1 MKTKSEQIRKFS
13 MQILKFTKFNLEYKK
28 GIYGLNSENDIDG
41 YLSFFNTIKYSQSD
55 IMLNFGQ
62 SKNFLSEKDSRLT
75 KVFLTLIT
83 IQLYTDLLRKLRYES
98 SIKQIFD
105 SNDGILKEMIE
116 VQDYE
121 TILEVFD
128 NPKISVESIKA
139 LEQFNDLPAY
149 KKVLEYKSLKSGDIE
164 KLSKLNPLFLEEYQ
178 KFNVQVNENFI
189 INQIEKWFKKYPE
202 NHDVAYIEASKFL
215 FDLYK
220 INGDSDFL
228 CLLCSDIDCV
238 NCACKFDMENKY
250 KKQNNNEELIYI
262 KGVPLT
268 KKVIREMLEIY
279 YEKYNDRN
287 SNFNSYILT
296 KDFNENDK

>member
-105 SNDGILKEMIE
+105 SNDEILKEMIE

-121 TILEVFD
+121 TILEIFD

-178 KFNVQVNENFI
+178 KFNVEVNENFI

-220 INGDSDFL
+220 INGDSNFL

-238 NCACKFDMENKY
+238 NCACKFDMENKD

-287 SNFNSYILT
+287 SNFNSYTLT
-296 KDFNENDK
+296 KDFNKNDK

>member
-13 MQILKFTKFNLEYKK
+13 MQILKFTKLNLEYKK

-105 SNDGILKEMIE
+105 SSNEILKEIIE
-116 VQDYE
+116 IQDYE
-121 TILEVFD
+121 SILEVFD

-149 KKVLEYKSLKSGDIE
+149 KKVLEYKSLKSEDIE

>member
-98 SIKQIFD
+98 SIKQLFD
-105 SNDGILKEMIE
+105 SNDEILKEMIE

-178 KFNVQVNENFI
+178 KFNVEVNENFI

-220 INGDSDFL
+220 INGDSNFL

-238 NCACKFDMENKY
+238 NCACKFDMENKD

-287 SNFNSYILT
+287 SNFNSYTLT
-296 KDFNENDK
+296 KDFNKNDK